1 MTDNATA
8 ARLRREF
15 YLAKAQKVRDRP
27 GLKYSFTE
35 NGKIRFGFA
44 SGSCKRQIRDA
55 VLKAHPDATFIPSG
69 SHLPRSSQSLKSD
82 RPLQA
87 AHKRH

>member
-1 MTDNATA
+1 MTNNATA
-8 ARLRREF
+8 AQLRREF
-15 YLAKAQKVRDRP
+15 YLAKAQKVRERP

-35 NGKIRFGFA
+35 NGKMRFGFA
-44 SGSCKRQIRDA
+44 SGNCKRQIRDA
-55 VLKAHPDATFIPSG
+55 VLKAHPDACFIPSG
-69 SHLPRSSQSLKSD
+69 SHLPRSSQSSKSD